1 MIENDGRLLN
11 KIGVLYKYP
20 YMETTRDPGSVNHR
34 IREGLSRIATVM
46 RNEDWGRAKASGLNP
61 TQLSILELLEGRV
74 DGLTVKEIASNLGVS
89 QPTATDSIAALER
102 KELVTKTADKVDKR
116 SVKVVIAPDG
126 RSILAAERTPGAT
139 QDAVSALADDEQQE
153 MLISL
158 VKMIR
163 HLQENDAIPI
173 QRMCVSC
180 RYFAPYA
187 HSDAAHSHAAHS
199 HAAKP
204 HHCHFVD
211 AAFGQR
217 DIRID
222 CREHEIADPALRA
235 ATWTA
240 FTQG

>member
-1 MIENDGRLLN
+1 
-11 KIGVLYKYP
+11 
-20 YMETTRDPGSVNHR
+20 METTQNPGTVNHR

-46 RNEDWGRAKASGLNP
+46 RNEDWSRAKTSGLNP
-61 TQLSILELLEGRV
+61 TQLSILELLEGRA
-74 DGLTVKEIASNLGVS
+74 DGLSVKDIASNLGVS

-102 KELVTKTADKVDKR
+102 KDLVAKNSDGVDKR
-116 SVKVVIAPDG
+116 SVKVAITTKG
-126 RSILAAERTPGAT
+126 RSVVDEARPASGAAK
-139 QDAVSALADDEQQE
+139 DAVDALASHEQE
-153 MLISL
+153 DLLITL
-158 VKMIR
+158 VKMISQ
-163 HLQENDAIPI
+163 LQQNDAIPI

-180 RYFAPYA
+180 RYFAPFA
-187 HSDAAHSHAAHS
+187 HSDAAR
-199 HAAKP
+199 P

-240 FTQG
+240 FNKG